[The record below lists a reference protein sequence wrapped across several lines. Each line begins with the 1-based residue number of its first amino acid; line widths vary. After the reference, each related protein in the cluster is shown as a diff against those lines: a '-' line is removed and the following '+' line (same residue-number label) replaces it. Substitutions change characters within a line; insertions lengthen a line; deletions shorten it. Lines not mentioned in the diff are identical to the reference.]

1 MVFSSISF
9 LFYFFPV
16 VLGLYWGLRTHRQR
30 NALLTVA
37 SVVFYMWGGGAM
49 VFLLV
54 ALAAGNWAAGRAMG
68 EAVGDH
74 PNPRRDLIRTLAV
87 LFDVGMLGYFKYS
100 GWLVQQVNDLVGADV
115 AWDGPLLPI
124 GISFIAFHCLSYVV
138 DVHRGDSKPSSFADF
153 FLYITFFP
161 HMVAGPIVRFRQL
174 DAEIRHRSVSLDDVA
189 SGAAR
194 FVHGLAKKVLIA
206 DTVAPV
212 ANAAFASDADPTFT
226 AAWVGVIAYTLQI
239 YFDFSGYSDMGIGL
253 GRMFGFHFPENFK
266 RPYSALSITDF
277 WRRWHITLSNWFR
290 DYVYIPLGGSRGSE
304 VSMYRNLGIV
314 FLATGL
320 WHGANW
326 TFVIWGAY
334 HGALMLSER
343 ATERRYTESAPHPIV
358 QRVLTLLLVMVGW
371 VLFRAPDFGS
381 AVDYLAAMFTP
392 STVAVSPSVDQVL
405 MNKTLAVMIIG
416 SLSVVLPRDLF
427 VGHQIEM
434 SSIRWAPAL
443 RVGLVAVA
451 LPLSVVLMASGTF
464 TEFLYFQ
471 F

>member
-1 MVFSSISF
+1 MVFSSIAF

-16 VLGLYWGLRTHRQR
+16 VLALYWALPTHALR
-30 NALLTVA
+30 NGLLTVA
-37 SVVFYMWGGGAM
+37 SVIFYMWGGGAM
-49 VFLLV
+49 IFLLV

-68 EAVGDH
+68 VAEAAGQSR
-74 PNPRRDLIRTLAV
+74 RRDLIRTAAV
-87 LFDVGMLGYFKYS
+87 LFDIGMLGYFKYS

-138 DVHRGDSKPSSFADF
+138 DVHRHDNAPATFGDF

-161 HMVAGPIVRFRQL
+161 HMVAGPIVRYRQL
-174 DAEIRHRSVSLDDVA
+174 DAEIRHRHVTLDDVA

-206 DTVAPV
+206 DTVAQV
-212 ANAAFASDADPTFT
+212 ANAAFAQDADPSFV
-226 AAWVGVIAYTLQI
+226 AAWVGIIAYTLQI

-266 RPYSALSITDF
+266 RPYSAISITDF

-290 DYVYIPLGGSRGSE
+290 DYVYIPLGGNRGGE
-304 VSMYRNLGIV
+304 RAMYRNLGVV
-314 FLATGL
+314 FLLTGL
-320 WHGANW
+320 WHGANF
-326 TFVIWGAY
+326 TFVIWGIY
-334 HGALMLSER
+334 HGALMLLER
-343 ATERRYTESAPHPIV
+343 FTERRYVESAPHPV
-358 QRVLTLLLVMVGW
+358 FQRVLTLLLVMVGW
-371 VLFRAPDFGS
+371 VVFRAPDIGS
-381 AVDYLAAMFTP
+381 ALDYLQAMFTP
-392 STVAVSPSVDQVL
+392 STEAMTSSVDQVL
-405 MNKTLAVMIIG
+405 TNKTLFVMAVG
-416 SLSVVLPRDLF
+416 SLVALLPRELF
-427 VGHQIEM
+427 VGRQIEDGT
-434 SSIRWAPAL
+434 IRWAPAL

-451 LPLSVVLMASGTF
+451 LPVSVVLMASGTF